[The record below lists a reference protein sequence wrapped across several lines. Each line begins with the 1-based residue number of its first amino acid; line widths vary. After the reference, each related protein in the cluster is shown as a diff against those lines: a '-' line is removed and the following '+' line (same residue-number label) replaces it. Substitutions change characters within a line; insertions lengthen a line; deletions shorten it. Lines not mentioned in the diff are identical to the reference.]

1 MNAERELLRRA
12 ADLIEETASDATKV
26 RICPEWTRQAVR
38 HIARNCEIECYHEV
52 AVEEHPVDGEMVD
65 ADGVTHDG
73 WDRYGDAPWFAL
85 MGAYLAA
92 PLVSWLRTV
101 AELDAGF
108 SSESTG
114 EAVKFARA
122 LIGVKP

>member
-1 MNAERELLRRA
+1 MNAERELLHRA
-12 ADLIEETASDATKV
+12 ADLIEKSTEDATKV
-26 RICPEWTRQAVR
+26 RICSEWTRQAVR
-38 HIARNCEIECYHEV
+38 HIARNCDIDCNHDDL
-52 AVEEHPVDGEMVD
+52 EERWVDGQLVD
-65 ADGVTHDG
+65 AEGVSHGG

-122 LIGVKP
+122 LIGVQS